1 MLTAVGITVSV
12 ALMINKK
19 REPLHLSFAALCLAI
34 AFHKGGV
41 FFNPFFHSGAWLLVE
56 RLGLLA
62 IPPLT
67 IKFSRD
73 FCEEQTLIRKRDLR
87 TTLLFSAGFAAVL
100 FTPVAGWKHLGTFM
114 YLYAD
119 GVLLLCYL
127 SLIVYAKKKAAGA
140 EKKRLVYLI
149 IACTAAIATY
159 SIPPLFNLVVA
170 GMLYFI
176 LIMIT
181 HPHLTELHDLM
192 TRALV
197 ILIVTLFTTIVFYLV
212 IGFFGKGPAP
222 PFTLV
227 FMVSFIIVIAIGP
240 FQVILK
246 RLLTTI
252 YPEIKDVFTSPYDLD
267 EKLEREKALLLEKM
281 APVLAHEIRNPLGS
295 IKGAAQVLRSEV
307 EGEEQRKLLDVI
319 TEEVNR
325 LNRVVSQF
333 LDYAQALRVGAP
345 PTVDQRGHRKGP
357 GPHRGGQHLGPYP
370 YPVGAPSPSAAGPH
384 GSGTDPPGH
393 PEHRPQRHR
402 GDAGGRHADHPDV
415 ADRKRHRRR
424 GGHFHPGYG
433 SGDPPRGA
441 QTDLHPLLHDQG
453 AGGRAGAGRLP
464 ADHPEPR
471 RADPGEVD
479 PRPGDDLLYPTRNLK
494 SLPKSVRADPLM
506 EHRWKWRGIVQAEGE
521 WKSRGNGRTRT
532 APA

>member
-1 MLTAVGITVSV
+1 MEIFMLTAVGITVSV
-12 ALMINKK
+12 ALIINKK

-34 AFHKGGV
+34 AFYKGGV
-41 FFNPFFHSGAWLLVE
+41 FFHPFFHSGAWLLVE

-62 IPPLT
+62 IPPLA

-100 FTPVAGWKHLGTFM
+100 FTPVSGWKHLETFM
-114 YLYAD
+114 SLYAA
-119 GVLLLCYL
+119 GVFLLCYL
-127 SLIVYAKKKAAGA
+127 SLTAYAKKKAAGA

-149 IACTAAIATY
+149 IASTAAIATY

-192 TRALV
+192 ARALV
-197 ILIVTLFTTIVFYLV
+197 ILIIALFTTIVFYLV

-227 FMVSFIIVIAIGP
+227 FMVSFIIIIAIGP

-246 RLLTTI
+246 RMLTTI

-295 IKGAAQVLRSEV
+295 IKGAAQVLRSEA

-333 LDYAQALRVGAP
+333 LDYARPYASELRPRSINAVIEKALALIETDRISGHVHVQLEFHPHLP
-345 PTVDQRGHRKGP
+345 PVPMDQEQIHQVILNIALNAIEAMP
-357 GPHRGGQHLGPYP
+357 EGGTLTIRTSRIESD
-370 YPVGAPSPSAAGPH
+370 A
-384 GSGTDPPGH
+384 
-393 PEHRPQRHR
+393 
-402 GDAGGRHADHPDV
+402 GDAVGISIRDTGLGIRREALKQIFTPFFTTKERGVGLGLAVCQRIIRNHGGRIRV
-415 ADRKRHRRR
+415 KSI
-424 GGHFHPGYG
+424 PG
-433 SGDPPRGA
+433 
-441 QTDLHPLLHDQG
+441 QG
-453 AGGRAGAGRLP
+453 TIFYIRL
-464 ADHPEPR
+464 E
-471 RADPGEVD
+471 
-479 PRPGDDLLYPTRNLK
+479 T
-494 SLPKSVRADPLM
+494 VR
-506 EHRWKWRGIVQAEGE
+506 
-521 WKSRGNGRTRT
+521 
-532 APA
+532 

>member
-1 MLTAVGITVSV
+1 VSV
-12 ALMINKK
+12 ALMTNTK

-41 FFNPFFHSGAWLLVE
+41 FFSPFFHSGAWLLVE

-73 FCEEQTLIRKRDLR
+73 FCAEQTLIRQRDLR
-87 TTLLFSAGFAAVL
+87 TTLLFSIGLAAVL
-100 FTPVAGWKHLGTFM
+100 FTPVTEWKHLGTLL
-114 YLYAD
+114 YVYAD

-127 SLIVYAKKKAAGA
+127 SLIVYAKKRAAGA

-149 IACTAAIATY
+149 IACTSAIATY
-159 SIPPLFNLVVA
+159 GIPPLFHLIAA
-170 GMLYFI
+170 GILYFI

-181 HPHLTELHDLM
+181 HPHLTELHDIM

-227 FMVSFIIVIAIGP
+227 FMVSFLIVIAIGP
-240 FQVILK
+240 FQVIMR

-252 YPEIKDVFTSPYDLD
+252 YPEIKDVFTSPYDMD

-307 EGEEQRKLLDVI
+307 EGEEHRKLLDVI

-333 LDYAQALRVGAP
+333 LNYARPYVPELRPRPINAVIEKAMALIEADRLSTHIHIQLELHPHLP
-345 PTVDQRGHRKGP
+345 PVPMDQEQIHQVILNIALNAVEAMPEGGTLTVRTSRIESDTGDAVAISVRDTGP
-357 GPHRGGQHLGPYP
+357 GIRREALKQIFTPFFTTKERGVGLGLA
-370 YPVGAPSPSAAGPH
+370 VC
-384 GSGTDPPGH
+384 
-393 PEHRPQRHR
+393 QRIIRNH
-402 GDAGGRHADHPDV
+402 GGRIRV
-415 ADRKRHRRR
+415 KSI
-424 GGHFHPGYG
+424 PG
-433 SGDPPRGA
+433 
-441 QTDLHPLLHDQG
+441 QG
-453 AGGRAGAGRLP
+453 TIFYIRLETV
-464 ADHPEPR
+464 H
-471 RADPGEVD
+471 
-479 PRPGDDLLYPTRNLK
+479 
-494 SLPKSVRADPLM
+494 
-506 EHRWKWRGIVQAEGE
+506 
-521 WKSRGNGRTRT
+521 
-532 APA
+532 

>member
-1 MLTAVGITVSV
+1 MEVFLLMAVGLTVSV
-12 ALMINKK
+12 ALMINQK
-19 REPLHLSFAALCLAI
+19 REPLHLSFAALCLAV
-34 AFHKGGV
+34 AFHKGAI
-41 FFNPFFHSGAWLLVE
+41 FFNPFFDSGAWLVVA

-73 FCEEQTLIRKRDLR
+73 FCEDQTLVRRRDLR
-87 TTLLFSAGFAAVL
+87 TTLICSTGFAAIL
-100 FTPVAGWKHLGTFM
+100 FTPVAGWKFLGTFM

-127 SLIVYAKKKAAGA
+127 SLIAYAKKRATGA

-149 IACTAAIATY
+149 ISCTAAIATY
-159 SIPPLFNLVVA
+159 SIPPLFNLIVA
-170 GMLYFI
+170 GTLYFT

-181 HPHLTELHDLM
+181 HPHLTELHDIM

-197 ILIVTLFTTIVFYLV
+197 ILIVALFTTVFFYLV

-227 FMVSFIIVIAIGP
+227 FMVSFLIVIAIGP
-240 FQVILK
+240 FQIILK

-307 EGEEQRKLLDVI
+307 EEEEQRKLLDVI

-333 LDYAQALRVGAP
+333 LDYAKPYAQELRPRPINAVIEKAMALIEADRRSSRTHVQLELHPHLPPVPMDQEQIHQVILNIAINAVEAMPEGGTLTIRTSRIESDTGDAVGISIRDTGLGIRREALRHIFTPFFTTKERGVGLGLA
-345 PTVDQRGHRKGP
+345 VCQRIIRNH
-357 GPHRGGQHLGPYP
+357 GGQIRVKSIPGQ
-370 YPVGAPSPSAAGPH
+370 
-384 GSGTDPPGH
+384 GTI
-393 PEHRPQRHR
+393 
-402 GDAGGRHADHPDV
+402 
-415 ADRKRHRRR
+415 
-424 GGHFHPGYG
+424 FYI
-433 SGDPPRGA
+433 
-441 QTDLHPLLHDQG
+441 
-453 AGGRAGAGRLP
+453 RLETV
-464 ADHPEPR
+464 H
-471 RADPGEVD
+471 
-479 PRPGDDLLYPTRNLK
+479 
-494 SLPKSVRADPLM
+494 
-506 EHRWKWRGIVQAEGE
+506 
-521 WKSRGNGRTRT
+521 
-532 APA
+532 

>member
-1 MLTAVGITVSV
+1 MEIFMLTAVGITVSV

-34 AFHKGGV
+34 AFHKGGI
-41 FFNPFFHSGAWLLVE
+41 FFSPFFHSGVWLLVE

-73 FCEEQTLIRKRDLR
+73 FCEGQTLLRQRDLR
-87 TTLLFSAGFAAVL
+87 TTLLCSAGFAAVL
-100 FTPVAGWKHLGTFM
+100 FTPVAGWNHLGTFM

-127 SLIVYAKKKAAGA
+127 SLIAYAKKRAAGA

-159 SIPPLFNLVVA
+159 SIPPLFHLIVA

-181 HPHLTELHDLM
+181 HPHLTELHDIM

-197 ILIVTLFTTIVFYLV
+197 ILVVALFTTVFFYLV
-212 IGFFGKGPAP
+212 IGFFGKGPVP

-227 FMVSFIIVIAIGP
+227 FMVSFLIVIAIGP

-333 LDYAQALRVGAP
+333 LDYARPYVPELRPRPINAVIEKAMALIEADRLSARIHIQLELHPHLPPVPMDQEQIHQVILNIALNAVEAMPEGGTLTIRTSRIESDTGDAVGISVRDTGRGIRRETLKLIFTPFFTTKERGVGLGLAVCQRIIRNHGGRLRVKSIPGQGTIFYIRLE
-345 PTVDQRGHRKGP
+345 TVR
-357 GPHRGGQHLGPYP
+357 
-370 YPVGAPSPSAAGPH
+370 
-384 GSGTDPPGH
+384 
-393 PEHRPQRHR
+393 
-402 GDAGGRHADHPDV
+402 
-415 ADRKRHRRR
+415 
-424 GGHFHPGYG
+424 
-433 SGDPPRGA
+433 
-441 QTDLHPLLHDQG
+441 
-453 AGGRAGAGRLP
+453 
-464 ADHPEPR
+464 
-471 RADPGEVD
+471 
-479 PRPGDDLLYPTRNLK
+479 
-494 SLPKSVRADPLM
+494 
-506 EHRWKWRGIVQAEGE
+506 
-521 WKSRGNGRTRT
+521 
-532 APA
+532 